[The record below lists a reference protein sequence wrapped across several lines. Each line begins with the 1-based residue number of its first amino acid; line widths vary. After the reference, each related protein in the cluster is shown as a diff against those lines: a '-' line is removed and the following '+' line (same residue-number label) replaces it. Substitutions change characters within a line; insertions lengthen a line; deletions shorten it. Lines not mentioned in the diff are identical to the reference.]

1 MGVFDGGSYRVS
13 VYYKGSEDP
22 EEELTDD
29 PRKLVA
35 DLRADPSVR
44 CVETHVVH
52 YVTGA
57 YQGEFSFGSPDE
69 DEDEEN

>member
-1 MGVFDGGSYRVS
+1 MGVFDGGTYCVS
-13 VYYKGSEDP
+13 VYYRGSEDP
-22 EEELTDD
+22 EDEYTDD

-44 CVETHVVH
+44 CVQTHAVH

-57 YQGEFSFGSPDE
+57 YQGDLSFGDPYEEE
-69 DEDEEN
+69 D

>member
-1 MGVFDGGSYRVS
+1 MGVFDGGAYRVS

-22 EEELTDD
+22 EEEITDD

-35 DLRADPSVR
+35 DLRDDPTVR
-44 CVETHVVH
+44 CVETHAVH

-57 YQGEFSFGSPDE
+57 YQGDLSFENPDEE
-69 DEDEEN
+69 DED